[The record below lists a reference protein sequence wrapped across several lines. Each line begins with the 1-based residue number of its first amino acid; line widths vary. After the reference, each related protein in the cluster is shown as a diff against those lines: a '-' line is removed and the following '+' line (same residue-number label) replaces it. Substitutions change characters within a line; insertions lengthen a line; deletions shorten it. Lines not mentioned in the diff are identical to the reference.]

1 MKEKTVCGGNSMME
15 GCPDSLMPSDDDIQK
30 ILVEV
35 AKNNPM
41 KLPKTLIQI
50 QFARLMAKQFGNL
63 MAMWN
68 KTADELDRKLSE

>member
-1 MKEKTVCGGNSMME
+1 MTEKTVLGGNSMME
-15 GCPDSLMPSDDDIQK
+15 GSPDNLMPSDDDIQR
-30 ILVEV
+30 ILAEV
-35 AKNNPM
+35 AKSNPM

-68 KTADELDRKLSE
+68 KAADELDQKISE

>member
-1 MKEKTVCGGNSMME
+1 MTEKKYVGGNSTMK
-15 GCPDSLMPSDDDIQK
+15 GFPDSLMPSDDDIQK
-30 ILVEV
+30 ILAEV
-35 AKNNPM
+35 AKSNPM

-68 KTADELDRKLSE
+68 KAADELDRKLSE